1 MNKEQNKLLVD
12 LLHDIVFSEYTGEE
26 EEMAEVFD
34 NILELEEELDM
45 EYRFPLIIKDKE
57 ALEDYLDTELEYKDE
72 LYDEEESDWAELYN
86 VVVSILKTYY
96 YMTEDEIDN
105 LIESLRSF
113 ANYTNM
119 LCQNVDEE
127 EIVFKMIDL
136 SAEALETYLF
146 GRKRNFKTKK

>member
-12 LLHDIVFSEYTGEE
+12 LLHDIVFSEYTGEK

-57 ALEDYLDTELEYKDE
+57 ALEDYLDAELDNKDE

-146 GRKRNFKTKK
+146 GRKRNFKQKK

>member
-57 ALEDYLDTELEYKDE
+57 ALEDYLDAELDNKDE

-86 VVVSILKTYY
+86 VIVSILKTYY

-136 SAEALETYLF
+136 SAEALETYLY
-146 GRKRNFKTKK
+146 GRKRNFKTQK

>member
-26 EEMAEVFD
+26 EEMAEVFN

-57 ALEDYLDTELEYKDE
+57 ALEDYLDSELENKDE

-136 SAEALETYLF
+136 SAEALETYLY

>member
-1 MNKEQNKLLVD
+1 MNKEQNKLLVEI
-12 LLHDIVFSEYTGEE
+12 LHDAVFTEYAESEGERE
-26 EEMAEVFD
+26 EVFE
-34 NILELEEELDM
+34 NLLELEEALDM

-57 ALEDYLDTELEYKDE
+57 ALEEYLDTELENKDE
-72 LYDEEESDWAELYN
+72 LYDEEDSDWAELYN

-113 ANYTNM
+113 ANYTNI

-136 SAEALETYLF
+136 SAEALETYLYS
-146 GRKRNFKTKK
+146 RKRNFKTKK

>member
-26 EEMAEVFD
+26 EEMSEVFD

-57 ALEDYLDTELEYKDE
+57 ALEDYLDAELDNKDE

-86 VVVSILKTYY
+86 VIVSILKTYY

-136 SAEALETYLF
+136 SAEALETYLY
-146 GRKRNFKTKK
+146 GRKRNFKTQK

>member
-12 LLHDIVFSEYTGEE
+12 LLHDIVFSEYVGEE

-57 ALEDYLDTELEYKDE
+57 ALEDYLDTELDNKDE

-86 VVVSILKTYY
+86 VIVSILKTYY

-136 SAEALETYLF
+136 SAEALETYLY
-146 GRKRNFKTKK
+146 GRKRNFKTQK

>member
-57 ALEDYLDTELEYKDE
+57 ALEDYLDTELDNKDE

-119 LCQNVDEE
+119 LCQNVNEE

-146 GRKRNFKTKK
+146 GRKRNFKTQK

>member
-12 LLHDIVFSEYTGEE
+12 LLHDIVFSEYTGEK

-57 ALEDYLDTELEYKDE
+57 ALEDYLDAELDNKDE

-136 SAEALETYLF
+136 SAEALETYLYS
-146 GRKRNFKTKK
+146 RKRNFKTQK